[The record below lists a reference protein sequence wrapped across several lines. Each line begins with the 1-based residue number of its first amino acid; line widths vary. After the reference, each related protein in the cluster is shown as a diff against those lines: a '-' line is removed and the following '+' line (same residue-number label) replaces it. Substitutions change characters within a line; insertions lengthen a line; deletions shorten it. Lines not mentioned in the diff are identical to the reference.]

1 MSASRSTKKESMNSR
16 RTFLKQALLSVPALG
31 LPLGCSVNR
40 PSGPNRKVIVLGFDG
55 LDPVIL
61 GRMVRAGHMPN
72 FARVLERGDLRP
84 LGTTNPPLS
93 PVAWAT
99 FTTGVNPGGHG
110 IFDFVHRDPETMT
123 PYLSTTRAE
132 APGQTIRLGD
142 WVIPLSSGKIR
153 LLREGKPFWQTLEER
168 GIPTRIVHAPA
179 NFPAEGA
186 GHQLS
191 GMGTPDLQGTYG
203 VYSFFTNDPSMKA
216 GAQSG
221 GEVFQVRMV
230 DHRVHAR
237 LLGPRNTFRADA
249 PQSGADFMVSV
260 DPSNGVAKIALHD
273 QAVLL
278 KKGEWSG
285 WMPVRF
291 DLVPYMQSVSG
302 IVRFYLKE
310 THPHLKLYAS
320 PVNIDP
326 ANPALPIS
334 TPHEYAHDLSCE
346 LGSFYTQGMPHDTKA
361 LSNGI
366 LDDEEFLQ
374 QAELVFDEHSR
385 LFDLELARFRRGLL
399 FFYTDRVDQVAHM
412 FWRSMDP
419 DHPLHAAGS
428 RHAGVIEKIYRDMDV
443 LVGKALPH
451 VDADTTLLVMSDHG
465 FAPFYRA
472 LDLNAWL
479 KKEGFLQTAA
489 GRPGGE
495 GPLDQMDWGT
505 TRAYGLGLNGLY
517 LNLRGREAYGIVGR
531 PETDRLLADISGRLL
546 QLKDPKTGQQ
556 VVKRVYRAQE
566 IFSGEAR
573 AFAPDLVVGYDR
585 GYRVSWGSVLGSVS
599 DELFSDNADK
609 WSGDHA
615 MAAETVP
622 GVLVTS
628 RKATATQP
636 SLADLAPTVLQEF
649 GIAKPDVMEG
659 RSVL

>member
-1 MSASRSTKKESMNSR
+1 MNSR
-16 RTFLKQALLSVPALG
+16 RTFLKRSLLSLSTLAL
-31 LPLGCSVNR
+31 PVGCSVNR
-40 PSGPNRKVIVLGFDG
+40 SAGRDRKVIVLGFDG
-55 LDPVIL
+55 MDPVIL
-61 GRMVRAGHMPN
+61 GRMVRAGQMPN
-72 FARVLERGDLRP
+72 FARVIERGDLRP

-132 APGQTIRLGD
+132 APGRTIRLGD

-153 LLREGKPFWQTLEER
+153 LLREGKPFWQILEER

-203 VYSFFTNDPSMKA
+203 VYSFFTNDPSVTP

-221 GEVFQVRMV
+221 GEVFQVRMA

-237 LLGPRNTFRADA
+237 LPGPQNTFRADA
-249 PQSGADFMVSV
+249 AQSGADFTVFV
-260 DPSNGVAKIALHD
+260 DPSNAVVKIALQD

-278 KKGEWSG
+278 KQGEWSS
-285 WMPVRF
+285 WLPVRF
-291 DLVPYMQSVSG
+291 DLVPHLQSVSG
-302 IVRFYLKE
+302 IVRFYVKAA
-310 THPHLKLYAS
+310 HPHLKLYAS

-334 TPHEYAHDLSCE
+334 TPASYAHDLSCE
-346 LGSFYTQGMPHDTKA
+346 LGSFYTQGMAHDTKA
-361 LSNGI
+361 LSNGV
-366 LDDEEFLQ
+366 LDDDEFLQ
-374 QAELVFDEHSR
+374 QAALVFDEHSR

-399 FFYTDRVDQVAHM
+399 FLYTDRVDQLAHM

-419 DHPLHAAGS
+419 GHPLHASGL
-428 RHAGVIEKIYRDMDV
+428 RHAGVIEKTYRDMDA
-443 LVGKALPH
+443 LVGKALAR
-451 VDADTTLLVMSDHG
+451 VDADTTLLIMSDHG

-479 KKEGFLQTAA
+479 RQEGFLQTVAGSGSAA
-489 GRPGGE
+489 
-495 GPLDQMDWGT
+495 GPLDQMDWAA

-517 LNLRGREAYGIVGR
+517 LNLRGRERDGIVGR
-531 PETDRLLADISGRLL
+531 PETDRLLDELAGRLL
-546 QLKDPKTGQQ
+546 ELRDPKTGQR
-556 VVKRVYRAQE
+556 VVQRVYKAQD
-566 IFSGEAR
+566 IYSGEAR
-573 AFAPDLVVGYDR
+573 ALAPDLVVGYAR
-585 GYRVSWGSVLGSVS
+585 GHRVSWGSVLGSVS
-599 DELFSDNADK
+599 DQIFSDNTDK

-615 MAAETVP
+615 MAAEAVP
-622 GVLVTS
+622 GVLVTP
-628 RKATATQP
+628 RKVSAAQP
-636 SLADLAPTVLQEF
+636 TLADLAPTVLQEF
-649 GIAKPDVMEG
+649 GVAKPDGMEG
-659 RSVL
+659 RSVFQ

>member
-1 MSASRSTKKESMNSR
+1 MNTRRS
-16 RTFLKQALLSVPALG
+16 FLKNSLLSLGALG
-31 LPLGCSVNR
+31 LPAGCSVNR
-40 PSGPNRKVIVLGFDG
+40 ASAPSRKMIVLGFDG
-55 LDPVIL
+55 FDPTIL
-61 GRMVRAGHMPN
+61 GRLVRAGQMPN
-72 FARVLERGDLRP
+72 FARVLEGGDSRP

-132 APGQTIRLGD
+132 APGQTIKLGD

-203 VYSFFTNDPSMKA
+203 VYSFFTTDTSMKA

-221 GEVFQVRMV
+221 GEVFHVRMAN
-230 DHRVHAR
+230 HRVNAK

-249 PQSGADFMVSV
+249 PQSGADFTVFV
-260 DPSNGVAKIALHD
+260 DPSNAVVKIALQD

-278 KKGEWSG
+278 KRGEWSG
-285 WMPVRF
+285 WMPVKF

-302 IVRFYLKE
+302 IVRFFVKE

-334 TPHEYAHDLSCE
+334 TPHDYAHELSCE
-346 LGSFYTQGMPHDTKA
+346 LGSFYTQGMAHDTKA
-361 LSNGI
+361 LSNGV
-366 LDDEEFLQ
+366 LDDDEFLQ
-374 QAELVFDEHSR
+374 QAELVFEEHGK
-385 LFDLELARFRRGLL
+385 LWDYELARFRRGLL
-399 FFYTDRVDQVAHM
+399 FLYTDRVDQLAHM
-412 FWRSMDP
+412 FWRAMDP
-419 DHPLHAAGS
+419 DHPLHSTANN
-428 RHAGVIEKIYRDMDV
+428 RHAGIIEKAYRDMDV
-443 LVGKALPH
+443 LVGKALAR
-451 VDADTTLLVMSDHG
+451 VDSDTTLMIMSDHG
-465 FAPFYRA
+465 FAPFYRSV
-472 LDLNAWL
+472 DLNAWL

-489 GRPGGE
+489 GKPAGD
-495 GPLDQMDWGT
+495 GPLDQMDWAT

-517 LNLRGREAYGIVGR
+517 LNLRGREAHGIVGR
-531 PETDRLLADISGRLL
+531 PETDRLLTDISERLL
-546 QLKDPKTGQQ
+546 QLKDPKTGQN

-573 AFAPDLVVGYDR
+573 ALAPDLVVGYAR
-585 GYRVSWGSVLGSVS
+585 GYRVSWGSVLGSIS
-599 DELFSDNADK
+599 DEQFSDNSDK

-628 RKATATQP
+628 RKVTAATP
-636 SLADLAPTVLQEF
+636 GLADLAPTVLEEF
-649 GIAKPDVMEG
+649 GVPKPSVMEG
-659 RSVL
+659 RSIFQ